1 MNLKI
6 LFYLLYMLLP
16 KEVNVFPLWRQLEDF
31 AKNVNIPWV
40 LLLGDFNDLLNG
52 DEKLGGLPV
61 NLYRVR
67 IFQEYLDKCGLMDLG
82 LLGPR
87 YTWTSKHRV

>member
-1 MNLKI
+1 MGI
-6 LFYLLYMLLP
+6 ITRRF
-16 KEVNVFPLWRQLEDF
+16 
-31 AKNVNIPWV
+31 
-40 LLLGDFNDLLNG
+40 
-52 DEKLGGLPV
+52 KLGGLPV

-82 LLGPR
+82 LSGPR